1 MTDKEEIK
9 DGLVEEF
16 YDNGQLKY
24 RVNFKNGQQD
34 GLWEY
39 FDENGNLFT
48 TEEWKDGEVT
58 MRFFEK
64 KSQLKYYLD
73 DNGNKTRVVEL
84 FHTERFIKNNRL
96 YLVGET
102 TPFTGIC
109 EGYWCETTAE
119 YYDENDD
126 FIEGMGY
133 QNMLN
138 YREAYKDGLKHG
150 TCEYYAPVGDL
161 IFKENYKFG
170 LRHGECEYDCDLGEY
185 IYYSQY
191 LEQGAY
197 YILTQYR
204 RRYGYSV
211 SQLFSYLKKKH
222 SSTPFLTGKC
232 IFEKGEMV
240 YSDEEE
246 LRKGRESNRKRREIS
261 IKESEK
267 LKERQNK
274 LFS

>member
-1 MTDKEEIK
+1 MTKKETIK

-73 DNGNKTRVVEL
+73 DDGKKTRVVDL
-84 FHTERFIKNNRL
+84 YYTERVIKNNRL
-96 YLVGET
+96 YLISEI
-102 TPFTGIC
+102 TPFTGIW
-109 EGYWCETTAE
+109 ESYWSEEADE
-119 YYDENDD
+119 YYDENGD
-126 FIEGMGY
+126 FIKGMGY
-133 QNMLN
+133 ENMLN
-138 YREAYKDGLKHG
+138 YREFYKDGLKHG
-150 TCEYYAPVGDL
+150 TCEYYGTMGGL
-161 IFKENYKFG
+161 IFRENYKFG
-170 LRHGECEYDCDLGEY
+170 LRHGECEYDCDLGVY

-222 SSTPFLTGKC
+222 SSTPFWTGKC

-240 YSDEEE
+240 YSEEEE
-246 LRKGRESNRKRREIS
+246 LRKGRESNRKTREIS

-274 LFS
+274 LFG

>member
-1 MTDKEEIK
+1 MTKKEPIK

-24 RVNFKNGQQD
+24 RVNFKNGLQD

-39 FDENGNLFT
+39 FDENGNLFS

-58 MRFFEK
+58 MRSFQK

-84 FHTERFIKNNRL
+84 FHTGRFIKNNRL
-96 YLVGET
+96 YLVDET

-109 EGYWCETTAE
+109 ENYWCETTAE
-119 YYDENDD
+119 YYDENGD
-126 FIEGMGY
+126 FIKGMGY
-133 QNMLN
+133 ENMLN
-138 YREAYKDGLKHG
+138 YREFYKDGLKHG
-150 TCEYYAPVGDL
+150 TCEYYAPIGDL

-191 LEQGAY
+191 LEQGAH

-204 RRYGYSV
+204 RRYGSGASGV
-211 SQLFSYLKKKH
+211 FRYLKKKF
-222 SSTPFLTGKC
+222 SSTPFSRGKC

-240 YSDEEE
+240 YSEEEE

-274 LFS
+274 LFC

>member
-1 MTDKEEIK
+1 MTKKETIK

-73 DNGNKTRVVEL
+73 DDGKKTRVVDL
-84 FHTERFIKNNRL
+84 YYTERVIKNNRL
-96 YLVGET
+96 YLISEI
-102 TPFTGIC
+102 TPFTGIW
-109 EGYWCETTAE
+109 EGYWGEEVE
-119 YYDENDD
+119 YYDENGD

-133 QNMLN
+133 ENMLN
-138 YREAYKDGLKHG
+138 YREFYKDGLKHG
-150 TCEYYAPVGDL
+150 TCEYYGTMGGL
-161 IFKENYKFG
+161 IFRENYKFG
-170 LRHGECEYDCDLGEY
+170 LRHGECEYNYCALSLY

-191 LEQGAY
+191 MHQEGY
-197 YILTQYR
+197 ETR
-204 RRYGYSV
+204 RKHGERYHSDF
-211 SQLFSYLKKKH
+211 FSYLKKKH
-222 SSTPFLTGKC
+222 SSTPFWSGKC

-240 YSDEEE
+240 YSEEEE
-246 LRKGRESNRKRREIS
+246 LRKREEELRKRKKKIDTQAEEFKS
-261 IKESEK
+261 NQDE
-267 LKERQNK
+267 
-274 LFS
+274 LF